1 MTSRENQTSSLDQLL
16 SQLTTDPDA
25 PIRIQMGRHVVY
37 KGTAAQAQT
46 NTLSEQQIANLTQAL
61 AQSVGA
67 VSSSRSA
74 ISISINNSCI
84 YRSSK
89 ADVMINQLNPEPEL
103 VAEPLI
109 QEQDELAATDSVV
122 IVQEPIQE
130 QDELAATD
138 PIGSDSLPP
147 ADPTVTLS
155 AVEVLMLELHE
166 PDNALSGPTQQWIYS
181 QFPDLAQSK
190 LVQLAQQDGPQ
201 QVRNALTHAAQ
212 LPAAV
217 VQKGVAD
224 SLVALTKQFGE
235 LQDTSAGKQFR
246 YEAEGYSVTVRGT
259 NHYTLSDK
267 QGNTLFAFRHTPA
280 QIQVTSPCQLSL
292 SQRLEVI
299 QAGAE
304 LGKMQ
309 VQHTLKS
316 GLAGLQ
322 TVSQSLARLAPAGTR
337 DRITRMQ
344 HQQAIFVAET
354 LANTKQ
360 AVASAGVKMFS
371 GSHFQVFKSADALR
385 IFAKDGRGELLS
397 KLGNT
402 VRSRMNALD
411 LEQIGRSAETL
422 AKAVGAKA
430 DKAFTVKRSSER

>member
-25 PIRIQMGRHVVY
+25 QIRIQMGRHVVY

-89 ADVMINQLNPEPEL
+89 AGVMINQLSPEPEL
-103 VAEPLI
+103 AAEPLI
-109 QEQDELAATDSVV
+109 EVPDSVVSVAPEPTQEQDE
-122 IVQEPIQE
+122 I
-130 QDELAATD
+130 AATD

-224 SLVALTKQFGE
+224 SLVALTKQFGA
-235 LQDTSAGKQFR
+235 LQDTPAGKQFR

-354 LANTKQ
+354 LTNTKQ